1 MSKHYDEIWSL
12 MEKLDDINARLS
24 DVLDAEDDRHAR
36 PHLQATI
43 SHIEDAVEELENVDP
58 EKNISDTLRTG
69 DIIIGKPL

>member
-12 MEKLDDINARLS
+12 IEKLDDINARLS
-24 DVLDAEDDRHAR
+24 DMLDAEDDRHAR
-36 PHLQATI
+36 THLQAAI